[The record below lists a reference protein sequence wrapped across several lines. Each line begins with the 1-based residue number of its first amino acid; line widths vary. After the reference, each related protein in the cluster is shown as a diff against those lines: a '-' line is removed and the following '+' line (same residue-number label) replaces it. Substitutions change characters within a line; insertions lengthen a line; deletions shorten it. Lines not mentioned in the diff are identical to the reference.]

1 MSNKRKSQPFAR
13 RSKPRRAPSHSIPVN
28 PLRRKSSDI
37 NRPAQDNPLVDEFIR
52 RGLPVSYWCDRCERG
67 FKQPTTAFTPYKM
80 TYSLCASCL
89 RDLQRDLKNPVN
101 RAHLFAIEESL
112 LAPLEDNP

>member
-1 MSNKRKSQPFAR
+1 MCNKRKSQPFAR
-13 RSKPRRAPSHSIPVN
+13 RNKPRRAPNPSIPVN

-37 NRPAQDNPLVDEFIR
+37 NHPAQAHPPANEFIQR
-52 RGLPVSYWCDRCERG
+52 SLPVSYWCDGCERG

-89 RDLQRDLKNPVN
+89 RDMQRALKNPAS
-101 RAHLFAIEESL
+101 RTRLFAIEDRL
-112 LAPLEDNP
+112 LARFGSGQ